1 MPHGRPKKHQ
11 RGLAHC
17 PHCETPLAAPLEAAG
32 RPARCKSCDQRF
44 TLPSAQELFEEAVAY
59 IVEREDSERSRE
71 KLVSAAREIQYDA
84 IRNVE
89 IR

>member
-1 MPHGRPKKHQ
+1 MSHSKTKKRQ
-11 RGLAHC
+11 RGLTHC

-71 KLVSAAREIQYDA
+71 AFASTAREIQ
-84 IRNVE
+84 
-89 IR
+89 